1 MQYGGTGSMLL
12 RQMKYFLA
20 VADCKSFSEAAEQCF
35 ISQSAIS
42 QQMKVLED
50 ELGTELIKRSNRRFQ
65 LTDIGEFFYSRS
77 KEIVKETEE
86 LKEQVHKMTCNQNKQ
101 FRIGC
106 RSGYN
111 VRRLCSA
118 MNSFLVEH
126 QDVNMEVLYGDHDEL
141 MAMLHRGE
149 VDMVLNDLRHENE
162 ISGFGNI
169 FLEQI
174 EGLVAV
180 STRSPLA
187 QKEYI
192 NVEDL
197 AHYPCIL
204 LASEKHQEKEKNF
217 FRMLFHTDNNF
228 SLAKDVP
235 SALTMIVNNSGFMP
249 MVSTSE
255 AREFI
260 GKFTKLLPVK
270 RSGEP
275 MLINYYAFYNKDRM
289 NEENLRIV
297 KDVVELLK

>member
-1 MQYGGTGSMLL
+1 MLL

-77 KEIVKETEE
+77 KDIVKETED
-86 LKEQVHKMTCNQNKQ
+86 LKEQIRKMQSTQNKQ

-106 RSGYN
+106 RSGYL
-111 VRRLCSA
+111 VRRLCTA
-118 MNSFLVEH
+118 MNSFLLDNK
-126 QDVNMEVLYGDHDEL
+126 DVNIEVVYGDHDEL

-149 VDMVLNDLRHENE
+149 VDMVFNDLRHENE
-162 ISGFGNI
+162 SSSFGNI
-169 FLEQI
+169 FVEQI
-174 EGLVAV
+174 EGMVAV
-180 STRSPLA
+180 SNRSPLA
-187 QKEYI
+187 EKETI
-192 NVEDL
+192 AVEDL
-197 AHYPCIL
+197 AHCPCVL

-228 SLAKDVP
+228 ALAKDLP
-235 SALTMIVNNSGFMP
+235 SALTMIVNNAGFMP
-249 MVSTSE
+249 IVSNND
-255 AREFI
+255 AQEFV

-275 MLINYYAFYNKDRM
+275 MYIKYYAFYNKEHISDDT
-289 NEENLRIV
+289 LKIV
-297 KDVVELLK
+297 QNVVELLQ

>member
-1 MQYGGTGSMLL
+1 MLL

-50 ELGTELIKRSNRRFQ
+50 ELGAELIKRSNRRFQ
-65 LTDIGEFFYSRS
+65 LTDIGEYFYSRS
-77 KEIVKETEE
+77 KDIVKETED
-86 LKEQVHKMTCNQNKQ
+86 LKDQIRKMQSSQNKQ

-106 RSGYN
+106 RSGYV
-111 VRRLCSA
+111 VRRLCTA
-118 MNSFLVEH
+118 MNMFLLDNK
-126 QDVNMEVLYGDHDEL
+126 DVNIEVVYGDHDEL

-162 ISGFGNI
+162 SSSFGNV

-174 EGLVAV
+174 EGMVAV
-180 STRSPLA
+180 SNRSPLA
-187 QKEYI
+187 EKETI

-197 AHYPCIL
+197 AHCPCVL

-228 SLAKDVP
+228 AIAKDLP
-235 SALTMIVNNSGFMP
+235 SALTMIVNNAGFMP
-249 MVSTSE
+249 IISNTD
-255 AREFI
+255 AQEFV

-270 RSGEP
+270 RAGEP
-275 MLINYYAFYNKDRM
+275 MYIKYYAFYNKEHTSD
-289 NEENLRIV
+289 ENI
-297 KDVVELLK
+297 KIINKVVELLQ